1 MSVRPADHPPPWS
14 PSEAIQPPTDPL
26 DERIEV
32 GFLVVGAGPAG
43 LAAAIRLGQLME
55 EHPGEAERLGDV
67 PVAVLEKGKA
77 PGSHLLSGAVVNPR
91 GFQRLFG
98 DRKPIDEL
106 PFYGEVHGES
116 VLFLTKRRAV
126 RIPTPPTMVN
136 HRNYIASLSR
146 LGRFLADEAE
156 ALGVTILP
164 ETAAEKLLVDGGRV
178 VGVRTGDRGRGRS
191 GEELPNFEAGSDV
204 TARVTILSEGT
215 QGHLTGAA
223 LERFGLRG
231 ENPQVW
237 ALGVKEV
244 WKVARPLEQVVHT
257 LGWPLRAGRKYREFG
272 GSFIYPMGD
281 EMVTIGLVVGLDY
294 RDAELSVH
302 DVLQE
307 LKTHPR
313 VRRILE
319 GGERVQWGAKTIPE
333 GGFVAF
339 PTRFHAPGLLLTGDG
354 VGFVN
359 VPALKGIH
367 YAVES
372 GRLAAEAA
380 WRTLE
385 RGSSSRDALA
395 TYDDSIRS
403 SFIWDDLREVRN
415 MRQAFGRGFY
425 LGGAMAGAMTA
436 TKGRFPRGDA
446 HTERDA
452 DQSLI
457 VTDRASSYPAPDGK
471 LTFDKLSSVFAS
483 GNRTRDDQPN
493 HIRVATNVPRD
504 LALAWQ
510 RMCPAQVYE
519 IGNPD
524 GKDANGDETVEVKLA
539 PSNCVQCGAITAKG
553 GRLTPPE
560 GGSGPEY
567 TVT

>member
-1 MSVRPADHPPPWS
+1 MKLRPSDFPPPWS
-14 PSEAIQPPTDPL
+14 AGEAFRPPTDPL

-32 GFLVVGAGPAG
+32 GFLIVGAGPAG
-43 LAAAIRLGQLME
+43 LAAAIRLGQLIE
-55 EHPGEAERLGDV
+55 EHPETAERLGDV

-91 GFQRLFG
+91 GLQRLFR
-98 DRKPIDEL
+98 DRKRLDEL
-106 PFYGEVHGES
+106 PFYGAVEAES
-116 VLFLTKRRAV
+116 VLYMTRRHAY

-136 HRNYIASLSR
+136 DRNQIASLAR
-146 LGRFLADEAE
+146 LGGWLAEEAE
-156 ALGVTILP
+156 ALGVTVLP
-164 ETAAEKLLVDGGRV
+164 ETAAESLLVDGGRV
-178 VGVRTGDRGRGRS
+178 LGVRTGDRGRGRN
-191 GEELPNFEAGSDV
+191 GEALSNFEPGSDI
-204 TARVTILSEGT
+204 TARVTILAEGT

-223 LERFGLRG
+223 LERFGLQGG
-231 ENPQVW
+231 EPQVW

-244 WKVARPLEQVVHT
+244 WRVPRPLRRVIHT
-257 LGWPLRAGRKYREFG
+257 MGWPLRGRAKYREFG
-272 GSFIYPMGD
+272 GSFVYPLGD
-281 EMVTIGLVVGLDY
+281 DMVTIGMVVGLDY

-302 DVLQE
+302 DLLQE

-313 VRRILE
+313 ISRILA
-319 GGERVQWGAKTIPE
+319 GGERLQWGAKTIPE
-333 GGFVAF
+333 GGFVAL
-339 PTRFHAPGLLLTGDG
+339 PTRFHAPGLLLAGDG
-354 VGFVN
+354 VGLVN

-372 GRLAAEAA
+372 GRLAAESA

-385 RGSSSRDALA
+385 RGTSARAALA
-395 TYDDSIRS
+395 SYDESLRQ
-403 SFIWDDLREVRN
+403 SFIWRDLQEVRN
-415 MRQAFGRGFY
+415 MRQAFGHGFY
-425 LGGAMAGAMTA
+425 VGGALASAMTA
-436 TKGRFPRGDA
+436 SKGRFPPGDA

-452 DQSLI
+452 EQSI
-457 VTDRASSYPAPDGK
+457 IRTRRAEHYPAPDGR

-493 HIRVATNVPRD
+493 HLRVRTRVPRE
-504 LALAWQ
+504 LAEMWA

-519 IGNPD
+519 VGQAD
-524 GKDANGDETVEVKLA
+524 GDGTVEVRLA

-567 TVT
+567 TLT

>member
-1 MSVRPADHPPPWS
+1 MSVRPSDYPAPWS
-14 PSEAIQPPTDPL
+14 TADAIGAPTDPV
-26 DERIEV
+26 DERIDV
-32 GFLVVGAGPAG
+32 GFLIVGAGPAG
-43 LAAAIRLGQLME
+43 LAAAIRLGQLVE
-55 EHPGEAERLGDV
+55 EQPETAERLGEV

-91 GFQRLFG
+91 GLQRLFK
-98 DRKPIDEL
+98 DRKGIDEM
-106 PFYGEVHGES
+106 PFYGPVDGES
-116 VLFLTKRRAV
+116 VLFMTKRRAV

-136 HRNYIASLSR
+136 HRNYVASLSQ
-146 LGRFLADEAE
+146 LGRWLAAEAE
-156 ALGVTILP
+156 SLGATILP
-164 ETAAEKLLVDGGRV
+164 ETTAERLLVDGGRV
-178 VGVRTGDRGRGRS
+178 VGVRTGDRGRGRA
-191 GEELPNFEAGSDV
+191 GEELGNFEPGSDV

-223 LERFGLRG
+223 LDRFGLRS

-237 ALGVKEV
+237 ALGVKEI
-244 WKVARPLEQVVHT
+244 WKVPKPLREVVHT
-257 LGWPLRAGRKYREFG
+257 MGWPLRAGRKFREFG
-272 GSFIYPMGD
+272 GSFVYPMGD
-281 EMVTIGLVVGLDY
+281 DMVTIGMVVGLDY
-294 RDAELSVH
+294 RDTELSVH
-302 DVLQE
+302 DLLQE

-313 VRRILE
+313 IRKILD

-333 GGFVAF
+333 GGFVAL
-339 PTRFHAPGLLLTGDG
+339 PKRFHAPGLLLTGDG
-354 VGFVN
+354 VGLVN

-367 YAVES
+367 YAIES

-385 RGSSSRDALA
+385 RGASARAALA
-395 TYDDSIRS
+395 TYDESLRE
-403 SFIWDDLREVRN
+403 SFIWSDLKEVRN

-436 TKGRFPRGDA
+436 TKGKFPRGDA
-446 HTERDA
+446 HTELDA
-452 DQSLI
+452 EQSLI
-457 VTDRASSYPAPDGK
+457 STDRAKSYPDADGK

-493 HIRVATNVPRD
+493 HIRVQTKVPRE
-504 LALAWQ
+504 LAELWEH
-510 RMCPAQVYE
+510 MCPAQVYE
-519 IGNPD
+519 VGAAD
-524 GKDANGDETVEVKLA
+524 GEGTVEVKLA

-567 TVT
+567 TLT